1 MEKHSW
7 PMTWAAHWIWS
18 EAPPRIASPI
28 AASAAPPK
36 ELWNRFCYLRRAFDL
51 DAVPDSVRARVT
63 ADSRFILY
71 ANGNEVA
78 RGPAR
83 SIPERLAFSEI
94 DLAPYLRRG
103 KNVFAALV
111 RFYGAA
117 GPWWRP
123 ATASLQL
130 GYGSFAFEAPAIAIV
145 SDASWKGHSTP
156 YRQDVPTPPMLPI
169 PPTEI
174 VDSRDDERGWTT
186 AEFDDTS
193 WKPAATLSAGT
204 LASNRTRIPVEPY
217 SAPEHDDIAPLTAMP
232 ITFREKGRRRIGP
245 ISNGDPIAAMRQA
258 KSDAGWGDQM
268 ITYEA
273 GETLATPWVEAKGP
287 SGSIC
292 DIYVGEDL
300 RADGTVEIRPRLY
313 ASRYILC
320 GYGTERFEGFE
331 AVGFRYATIIA
342 RGGAQIQN
350 AGATERRYPRVGG
363 ASFSCDDER
372 LNSIWRV
379 GARTLDLCSTDAFV
393 DCPGRE
399 QRAWLGDSYVHALL
413 TYVTN
418 TDWRLVR
425 RHLRICAHSRRGD
438 GLLAMSAVGDFSISS
453 TTIPDYSL
461 HWVRALARYFE
472 YSGDA
477 ELIREL
483 APIAFDVLSAFERY
497 RASDGLIRGLPGWIF
512 IDWAMTQKSEV
523 VGALDALY
531 AAALDDFARLCDHV
545 LEDHRS
551 AVLMR
556 AHAERTREA
565 FELLWDP
572 SRGVYVDAADER
584 GPLQRISQQTNAI
597 AIVSGCA
604 PRDRWD
610 SILNNILD
618 ETRLVITPTISDD
631 RTPYITQRMNP
642 ADYMKFD
649 EETEIVAA
657 QPFFCN
663 ILHDAVVRAG
673 HRDLIP
679 ELCLKW
685 WPQTER
691 GNTTFE
697 EYWSGPIGEASRC
710 HAWSAIPTY
719 DLTTHVLGVRPTEPG
734 YHKAEIR
741 PRFGSLRNLSGRVPT
756 SHGMIDISLER
767 EAGGTIVIPAGIVAE
782 VFFEDADLRG
792 ATLSAGTHTIKRG
805 RRFRPTPLDSGD

>member
-7 PMTWAAHWIWS
+7 PMTWTANWIWS
-18 EAPPRIASPI
+18 EAPPRITSQI
-28 AASAAPPK
+28 AASATPPK
-36 ELWNRFCYLRRAFDL
+36 ELWNRFCYLRRVFEL
-51 DAVPDSVRARVT
+51 EAVPESVLARVT

-71 ANGNEVA
+71 ANGIEVA

-94 DLAPYLRRG
+94 ELAPYLHRG
-103 KNVFAALV
+103 KNVLAALV

-145 SDASWKGHSTP
+145 SDGSWKGHSTP
-156 YRQDVPTPPMLPI
+156 YRREVPPPSMLPI
-169 PPTEI
+169 PPMEI
-174 VDSRDDERGWTT
+174 FDGRIEEQKWT
-186 AEFDDTS
+186 AVEFDDTN
-193 WKPAATLSAGT
+193 WKRTVILSAGT

-217 SAPEHDDIAPLTAMP
+217 SAPERDDIGALTA
-232 ITFREKGRRRIGP
+232 IRIVFREKSR
-245 ISNGDPIAAMRQA
+245 SVNGAITNDDPVAAMREP
-258 KSDAGWGDQM
+258 KVDSDSGDQM

-300 RADGTVEIRPRLY
+300 RDDGMVEIRPRLY
-313 ASRYILC
+313 ASRYILR
-320 GYGTERFEGFE
+320 GDRVERFEGFE
-331 AVGFRYATIIA
+331 AVGFRYATIVA

-350 AGATERRYPRVGG
+350 AGATERRYPRTGD
-363 ASFSCDDER
+363 ASFSCDNQR
-372 LNSIWRV
+372 LNLIWQV
-379 GARTLDLCSTDAFV
+379 GARTLELCSTDAFV

-477 ELIREL
+477 ESIREL
-483 APIAFDVLSAFERY
+483 APTAFEVLAAFERY
-497 RASDGLIRGLPGWIF
+497 RARDGLIRRMPGWVF
-512 IDWAMTQKSEV
+512 IDWAMMQKSEV

-531 AAALDDFARLCDHV
+531 AAALDDFARLCEHV

-551 AVLMR
+551 AALMR
-556 AHAERTREA
+556 SRAERTREA
-565 FELLWDP
+565 FQLLWDA
-572 SRGVYVDAADER
+572 SRGVYTDAADER
-584 GPLQRISQQTNAI
+584 GQLKRISQQTNAI

-604 PRDRWD
+604 PRERWEI
-610 SILNNILD
+610 ILNYILD
-618 ETRLVITPTISDD
+618 ETRLAITPTISDD
-631 RTPYITQRMNP
+631 RTPYIRQRMNP

-649 EETEIVAA
+649 EETDVVAA

-673 HRDLIP
+673 RRDLIP

-685 WPQTER
+685 WPQIER

-719 DLTTHVLGVRPTEPG
+719 NLTTHVLGVRPTEPG

-741 PRFGSLRNLSGRVPT
+741 PRFGSLKNLSGRVPT
-756 SHGMIDISLER
+756 PHGIIDIALER
-767 EAGGTIVIPAGIVAE
+767 EAGGTIVIPDGVVAE
-782 VFFEDADLRG
+782 VNFDDADLRG
-792 ATLSAGTHTIKRG
+792 ATLAAGTHTIERG
-805 RRFRPTPLDSGD
+805 RRFRPTPLDSDD